1 MKAEFDR
8 TRTIDIIFY
17 VLIALMILAI
27 CEFVKK
33 CPFFELSET
42 ALIIRFIALLAA
54 AGLLS
59 LVWSAFNGEITVD
72 ESGVTVTTKFFG
84 KAFSKKRISYC
95 DIECTYCG
103 VKSHYYKA
111 SATHF
116 LNFTVKKKN
125 GIKHI
130 FSKIAGTSRSFDM
143 KEFQEHIDEQPLQKL
158 CNFINE
164 QIETSV

>member
-1 MKAEFDR
+1 MTAEFDR

-17 VLIALMILAI
+17 VLIALIILAI

-54 AGLLS
+54 VGLLC

-84 KAFSKKRISYC
+84 KAFNKKRIAYC

-111 SATHF
+111 NATHF

-130 FSKIAGTSRSFDM
+130 FAKVAGTSRSFDM
-143 KEFQEHIDEQPLQKL
+143 KEFQEHIDEQSLKKL
-158 CNFINE
+158 CDYINE
-164 QIETSV
+164 RIEKSA